1 MRRDTKCIFSQ
12 YKYAKIWKKC
22 NLGNSWEVQSI
33 LPHGYRLKAKKKLQK
48 NKNYCNF
55 LKLIALFS
63 VFWVAHCV
71 AQSVSIPPILF
82 CILYF
87 VLYFRT
93 EWRSELDRPRKW
105 RIRVTQIPC
114 DCKDNEDPGM
124 ELAPAGNLWILWAVL
139 YLVYSTGCT
148 IWRGVHLISQMI
160 FFHFYAGKI

>member
-1 MRRDTKCIFSQ
+1 MFQFCWCKFRFFFSQ
-12 YKYAKIWKKC
+12 WKIRKSNTTELWWK
-22 NLGNSWEVQSI
+22 
-33 LPHGYRLKAKKKLQK
+33 
-48 NKNYCNF
+48 
-55 LKLIALFS
+55 LKLFS
-63 VFWVAHCV
+63 FVWVAYCV
-71 AQSVSIPPILF
+71 AQSVSISPILF
-82 CILYF
+82 CVLYF

-148 IWRGVHLISQMI
+148 IWRGVHLISQII

>member
-1 MRRDTKCIFSQ
+1 MQFRKFMRSAIHFTSWPLAESEEKITK
-12 YKYAKIWKKC
+12 KT
-22 NLGNSWEVQSI
+22 
-33 LPHGYRLKAKKKLQK
+33 H
-48 NKNYCNF
+48 CNF
-55 LKLIALFS
+55 LELIALFS
-63 VFWVAHCV
+63 VFWVAYCV
-71 AQSVSIPPILF
+71 AQSVSISPILF

-148 IWRGVHLISQMI
+148 IWRGVHLISQII